1 MLRIIRPEILLSG
14 ISEYIRQTWGI
25 QIDPDELDL
34 RWCDMTGD
42 TFALLMTPPSSSS
55 LLSIGLLGGVNK
67 MMVLYFV

>member
-1 MLRIIRPEILLSG
+1 
-14 ISEYIRQTWGI
+14 
-25 QIDPDELDL
+25 
-34 RWCDMTGD
+34 MTGD